1 MSEVIKLTQQELA
14 NALCLVLT
22 TIGIVISVAS
32 LLPVQFLD
40 KENAQQLG
48 EKFFTSGITLGFG
61 VSSVGRLGE
70 LKRKRQGKEG
80 VEVEE
85 GEGESGDKKTDYF
98 V

>member
-14 NALCLVLT
+14 NALCLALT

-61 VSSVGRLGE
+61 VSSVE
-70 LKRKRQGKEG
+70 KLKRKRQGKEG

-85 GEGESGDKKTDYF
+85 GEGGSGDKKTDYF

>member
-61 VSSVGRLGE
+61 VSSVE
-70 LKRKRQGKEG
+70 KLKRKRQGKERM
-80 VEVEE
+80 EVEE

>member
-61 VSSVGRLGE
+61 VSSVE
-70 LKRKRQGKEG
+70 KLKRKRQGKEG
-80 VEVEE
+80 IEVEE
-85 GEGESGDKKTDYF
+85 GEGELGDKKTDYF